1 MKSSSLFDIYPY
13 GESDHSIVALVAGF
27 ASSSGSGKDLDRAAI
42 DLAANGNTVIRYTHP
57 IDILGSGDPYLLNTL
72 IEEISEDFHERSIGF
87 QAVRYCGVSLGGAV
101 AAQMQRHDDSSER
114 GYYAA
119 TGGNLADIATSPW
132 FNFLVEQNQHVK
144 IAQEFKKHG
153 YDRDD
158 LASIWSELQTAPAT
172 PFTVALGG
180 IDRIVSQRA
189 ARANLKRWQAKNNDI
204 EVMTAPF
211 ATHIDTIQ
219 RFDRTL
225 GRLVLNETERLR
237 TTTEARPKVPKISMP
252 QRVLRY
258 GTTSSVIPISA
269 GLPAIA

>member
-27 ASSSGSGKDLDRAAI
+27 ASSSGSGKDLDQAAI

-87 QAVRYCGVSLGGAV
+87 QAVRYCGVSLGGAI
-101 AAQMQRHDDSSER
+101 AAQMQRHDDNPER

-153 YDRDD
+153 YDRDG
-158 LASIWSELQTAPAT
+158 LAAVWSELQTAPET

-189 ARANLKRWQAKNNDI
+189 ARANLKRWQAQNNGI

-225 GRLVLNETERLR
+225 GRLVLNEAERLR
-237 TTTEARPKVPKISMP
+237 TTSEAQPKAPKISMP